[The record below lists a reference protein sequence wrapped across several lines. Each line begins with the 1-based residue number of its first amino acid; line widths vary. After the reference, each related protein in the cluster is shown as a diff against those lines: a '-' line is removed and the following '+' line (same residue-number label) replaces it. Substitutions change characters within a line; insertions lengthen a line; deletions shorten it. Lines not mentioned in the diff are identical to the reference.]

1 MTTIPSPLPWSK
13 VLAQAVNTQFSA
25 RPTLRSVV
33 SQRLHDSIQEKFP
46 SLPVDIATLRVAEPS
61 RPGAWNLKPLID
73 VALAFLASGMTVD
86 FSDKHSSEYYLCNS
100 DTPQKRITFSNAQI
114 DMHVIAAL
122 INELPV
128 VLFIELQSALTDFWQ
143 QNGDTG
149 ISRWQWMGDLL
160 RTSLRNSVQ
169 RSRDL
174 SDDHL
179 QLLNSVLDYPDNR
192 EREYLNLSGEAL
204 HAYTLETTL
213 IQGNLRVSV
222 QASELLLVQGAC
234 VVSCGV
240 SGNIRTYPTL
250 DAFGG
255 AWSNAIKN
263 RYQTEQIVWKRFEP
277 DGNIFD
283 TQAALILNQQLEN
296 LAALQLPSEV
306 GVEALEALYDRV
318 MDPAPLLLNVPAEGT
333 LPITQL
339 QAALPAWLA
348 QGSPA
353 ERSAYSRHLVELA
366 NIKQRTQ
373 GRGFLDGIDGLRTFA
388 AKTLQALMAAD
399 YPTGPTYNVD
409 ELELTYAVPVGDMG
423 SSYIEHVRMTLT
435 DLALKNLAGKP
446 NGRLSLRSRDGQA
459 LATWLTPDYVEG
471 LVSRADI
478 GAVYPALLER
488 LFFNDGE
495 KSRERENLF
504 AQQLRVHLPM
514 TALELAVRQQSGMT
528 WQGYRRVAA
537 VVKSTAAD
545 RRVDDQDIVIHA
557 LGFLRKPGAEPDYV
571 ADMFLIEEHSCATG
585 PVILYRPQ
593 YLPVLMQFSTR
604 AALMEAIALP
614 GALQASML
622 TWLSDGARV
631 VYDNG
636 GFQQPHYVRIGIGM
650 EFDTPEIP
658 APATL
663 AKCGTHSEV
672 LQSLSRGNLMQYLFG
687 SYARTLVAIAD
698 RQAVSNHESRWTS
711 LLEGAGLL
719 FNTLLLP
726 LLRGPAM
733 LVGWMLQIASGLVR
747 DIPALEGSD
756 PQARELAWVDLLLSL
771 GLVLMHVGVNSGTG
785 TTTRPLNENRQRP
798 VALAPLRRLPN
809 TPQATPT
816 RVRQGSIGLPSEPPG
831 SGRTLIDFNLSTAR
845 EASRARLF
853 EQLLKI
859 RVNWPDNPPS
869 PMASGP
875 LKGLYRI
882 GSTWHAS
889 VRGRLFQVSVVPGFG
904 EVFVV
909 HPEHP
914 DRPGIKLRTDG
925 QGHWTLDEGL
935 KLTGGGRKN
944 RVAEARKANTEKLAA
959 LASRKAEAQQ
969 TLAQYV
975 TDENTALATLNTA
988 RTQYTAENTKLTR
1001 TWAIWNAATTEQKS
1015 RIAPTYQLA
1024 LSKTQEQRSFYNISL
1039 INYREKSAK
1048 ATQAYREVISV
1059 INDIKAVDHQTN
1071 NDREHAAQL
1080 FALWDQQDTLR
1091 TQLAHFGLGSG
1102 VFSRGMSATQRFV
1115 IAYEKLEQ
1123 GAFDDY
1129 NALIEDLKTS
1139 RAYHD
1144 QIVDVSIL
1152 QEQFLDELAQASAF
1166 GKSFR
1171 DDLVARLEHPEN
1183 YLPDNTRLMGID
1195 IVQELSLDRS
1205 VPLAQ
1210 NSIEALFFHQFEQ
1223 IRLRPTISAHIEM
1236 TTRRG
1241 YSTTERIDVLASI
1254 VDRYTTAE
1262 HIGQSLKRLNP
1273 ACIRKQYLEDFL
1285 DKVTQGRTSAE
1296 NDLKTLIIDSEEDK
1310 IIAPPPKAMRQKS
1323 ATKRAFKTRS
1333 RGTLVGDLRGAM
1345 PGQADQL
1352 IEIVDPSN
1360 GEVVGRFHEHPEEGV
1375 YVEIEDAPKPPPASR
1390 PARSARAI
1398 TGAAQDVAAKR
1409 ESIESTIQRE
1419 LNQMD
1424 RDEALRDEKVP
1435 KDWEFMLTTEAEKL
1449 EGLASEL
1456 EQTAPSDQTT
1466 LTATQWRAQALQ
1478 MKAAGQQYR
1487 ITGYK
1492 KQSPTVGSVDYL
1504 WHEKAVNIGLVKER
1518 EPTNAKDFLS
1528 EYAIR
1533 DSVTG
1538 NVLWY
1543 AHFHY
1548 DSLAA
1553 AKNAYTSGHLKRAT
1567 QRNIGFKAQLEQ
1579 YRNNS
1584 SKVIAIWRSKI
1595 PPAMAHKLFF
1605 YID

>member
-1 MTTIPSPLPWSK
+1 MATIPSPLLWSK
-13 VLAQAVNTQFSA
+13 VLAQAVNTQFTA

-33 SQRLHDSIQEKFP
+33 SQRLHESIQEKFP
-46 SLPVDIATLRVAEPS
+46 ALPVDTATLRVAEPS

-73 VALAFLASGMTVD
+73 VALDFLATGVPAD
-86 FSDKHSSEYYLCNS
+86 FSDKHASEYYLCNS
-100 DTPQKRITFSNAQI
+100 GTPQKRITVNNVPI
-114 DMHVIAAL
+114 DIHVIGAL

-128 VLFIELQSALTDFWQ
+128 VLFIELQSALADFWQ
-143 QNGDTG
+143 QNGSTG

-169 RSRDL
+169 RSSDL
-174 SDDHL
+174 TDEHL
-179 QLLNSVLDYPDNR
+179 QLLNNVLDYPDNR
-192 EREYLNLSGEAL
+192 ERGTLNLSGETI

-213 IQGNLRVSV
+213 IQGDLRVSV
-222 QASELLLVQGAC
+222 QASELLLVQGTC

-240 SGNIRTYPTL
+240 SGNIRTYPTV

-255 AWSNAIKN
+255 AWSNAIKS
-263 RYQTEQIVWKRFEP
+263 RYQAEQIVWKRFEP

-296 LAALQLPSEV
+296 LTALQLPAKV
-306 GVEALEALYDRV
+306 GIEALEALYDRV
-318 MDPAPLLLNVPAEGT
+318 MDPAPLLLNVPIGAS
-333 LPITQL
+333 LPLTQL
-339 QAALPAWLA
+339 QAALPDWLA
-348 QGSPA
+348 QGTPA

-366 NIKQRTQ
+366 NIKKRTH
-373 GRGFLDGIDGLRTFA
+373 GRSFLEGIDGLRSFA
-388 AKTLQALMAAD
+388 AKTLQALMVAD
-399 YPTGPTYNVD
+399 HPAGPTYNVD
-409 ELELTYAVPVGDMG
+409 ALELTYAVPVGDIG

-435 DLALKNLAGKP
+435 DLALKNLSGKP
-446 NGRLSLRSRDGQA
+446 NGRLTLRSLDGQA
-459 LATWLTPDYVEG
+459 LATWLTPEYVEG
-471 LVSRADI
+471 LVTRADI

-488 LFFNDGE
+488 LFFNDE
-495 KSRERENLF
+495 KESRERENLF

-528 WQGYRRVAA
+528 WEGYRRVAA

-545 RRVDDQDIVIHA
+545 RRVDDKDIVIHT
-557 LGFLRKPGAEPDYV
+557 LGFLRKPGAAPDHV
-571 ADMFLIEEHSCATG
+571 TDMFLIEEQGCTTG

-604 AALMEAIALP
+604 EALMQAIALP
-614 GALQASML
+614 GALQASAL
-622 TWLSDGARV
+622 TWLSDGARA

-658 APATL
+658 EPVTL
-663 AKCGTHSEV
+663 AKCGTQSEV

-687 SYARTLVAIAD
+687 SYARTLVEVAD
-698 RQAVSNHESRWTS
+698 RQSVSNRESRWAS

-733 LVGWMLQIASGLVR
+733 LVGWMLQIASGLAQ
-747 DIPALEGSD
+747 DIPALESSD
-756 PQARELAWVDLLLSL
+756 PQARELAWVDLLLNL
-771 GLVLMHVGVNSGTG
+771 GLVLVHAGASVTS
-785 TTTRPLNENRQRP
+785 RPLSETRQRP
-798 VALAPLRRLPN
+798 VALAPLRR
-809 TPQATPT
+809 TSQTQQATPP
-816 RVRQGSIGLPSEPPG
+816 RVRQGSVGLPSQPPG
-831 SGRTLIDFNLSTAR
+831 SGHTLIDFNLSTAR

-859 RVNWPDNPPS
+859 RVNWPENPP
-869 PMASGP
+869 PPTATGP
-875 LKGLYRI
+875 FKGLYRI
-882 GSTWHAS
+882 GATWHAS

-904 EVFVV
+904 EAYVV
-909 HPEHP
+909 HPEHS

-935 KLTGGGRKN
+935 RLIGGGRKN
-944 RVAEARKANTEKLAA
+944 RVAEARKANAERVAA
-959 LASRKAEAQQ
+959 LNSRKAELQQ
-969 TLAQYV
+969 TLVQCV
-975 TDENTALATLNTA
+975 TDETVALATLNTA
-988 RTQYTAENTKLTR
+988 RTQYTTQNGKLTR

-1015 RIAPTYQLA
+1015 RIAPTYQLE
-1024 LSKTQEQRSFYNISL
+1024 LNRTQEQRSFYSISL

-1048 ATQAYREVISV
+1048 ATQAYRDVISV

-1071 NDREHAAQL
+1071 NDREHTTHF

-1102 VFSRGMSATQRFV
+1102 VFSRGMSATQRFT
-1115 IAYEKLEQ
+1115 IAYDKLEQ
-1123 GAFDDY
+1123 GEPEDY
-1129 NALIEDLKTS
+1129 KALMEDLKTS

-1144 QIVDVSIL
+1144 QIVAVSII
-1152 QEQFLDELAQASAF
+1152 QEQLLDEMARASAF

-1171 DDLVARLEHPEN
+1171 DDLVARLSQPEK

-1210 NSIEALFFHQFEQ
+1210 NSIEALFFHLFEQ

-1236 TTRRG
+1236 TTSRG
-1241 YSTTERIDVLASI
+1241 YSTTERIDVLGSV
-1254 VDRYTTAE
+1254 VDRYTAAE
-1262 HIGQSLKRLNP
+1262 HIGQNLKRLNP
-1273 ACIRKQYLEDFL
+1273 TCIRTQYLDDFL
-1285 DKVTQGRTSAE
+1285 DNITQGRASAE

-1310 IIAPPPKAMRQKS
+1310 VIYQPPKAIRQKP
-1323 ATKRAFKTRS
+1323 ATKRVFKTRS
-1333 RGTLVGDLRGAM
+1333 RGTLVGDLREAA
-1345 PGQADQL
+1345 PGDTAQL

-1360 GEVVGRFHEHPEEGV
+1360 GEVIERFHEHAEEGV
-1375 YVEIEDAPKPPPASR
+1375 YVEIEEGPTQTPPPR
-1390 PARSARAI
+1390 LARSARAI
-1398 TGAAQDVAAKR
+1398 TSAAQDVAAKR

-1424 RDEALRDEKVP
+1424 RDEILRDEKVP
-1435 KDWEFMLTTEAEKL
+1435 KDWEFMLTTEADKL
-1449 EGLASEL
+1449 EALATEL
-1456 EQTAPSDQTT
+1456 EHTAPSNQTT
-1466 LTATQWRAQALQ
+1466 LTANQWRTLAVQ
-1478 MKAAGQQYR
+1478 MKAAGKQYR

-1492 KQSPTVGSVDYL
+1492 KQAPTVAIVDYL

-1533 DSVTG
+1533 DSDTG
-1538 NVLWY
+1538 YVLWY

-1548 DSLAA
+1548 TSLTV
-1553 AKNAYTSGHLKRAT
+1553 AKTAYTSGHLKRAD
-1567 QRNIGFKAQLEQ
+1567 QRNIGFKAQLAQ

-1584 SKVIAIWRSKI
+1584 AKVIAVWRSKI
-1595 PPAMAHKLFF
+1595 PSAMAHRLFF
-1605 YID
+1605 YRD

>member
-1 MTTIPSPLPWSK
+1 
-13 VLAQAVNTQFSA
+13 
-25 RPTLRSVV
+25 
-33 SQRLHDSIQEKFP
+33 
-46 SLPVDIATLRVAEPS
+46 
-61 RPGAWNLKPLID
+61 
-73 VALAFLASGMTVD
+73 
-86 FSDKHSSEYYLCNS
+86 
-100 DTPQKRITFSNAQI
+100 
-114 DMHVIAAL
+114 
-122 INELPV
+122 
-128 VLFIELQSALTDFWQ
+128 
-143 QNGDTG
+143 
-149 ISRWQWMGDLL
+149 
-160 RTSLRNSVQ
+160 
-169 RSRDL
+169 
-174 SDDHL
+174 
-179 QLLNSVLDYPDNR
+179 
-192 EREYLNLSGEAL
+192 
-204 HAYTLETTL
+204 
-213 IQGNLRVSV
+213 
-222 QASELLLVQGAC
+222 
-234 VVSCGV
+234 
-240 SGNIRTYPTL
+240 
-250 DAFGG
+250 
-255 AWSNAIKN
+255 
-263 RYQTEQIVWKRFEP
+263 
-277 DGNIFD
+277 
-283 TQAALILNQQLEN
+283 
-296 LAALQLPSEV
+296 
-306 GVEALEALYDRV
+306 
-318 MDPAPLLLNVPAEGT
+318 
-333 LPITQL
+333 
-339 QAALPAWLA
+339 
-348 QGSPA
+348 
-353 ERSAYSRHLVELA
+353 
-366 NIKQRTQ
+366 
-373 GRGFLDGIDGLRTFA
+373 
-388 AKTLQALMAAD
+388 
-399 YPTGPTYNVD
+399 
-409 ELELTYAVPVGDMG
+409 
-423 SSYIEHVRMTLT
+423 
-435 DLALKNLAGKP
+435 
-446 NGRLSLRSRDGQA
+446 
-459 LATWLTPDYVEG
+459 
-471 LVSRADI
+471 
-478 GAVYPALLER
+478 
-488 LFFNDGE
+488 
-495 KSRERENLF
+495 
-504 AQQLRVHLPM
+504 
-514 TALELAVRQQSGMT
+514 
-528 WQGYRRVAA
+528 
-537 VVKSTAAD
+537 
-545 RRVDDQDIVIHA
+545 
-557 LGFLRKPGAEPDYV
+557 
-571 ADMFLIEEHSCATG
+571 
-585 PVILYRPQ
+585 
-593 YLPVLMQFSTR
+593 
-604 AALMEAIALP
+604 
-614 GALQASML
+614 
-622 TWLSDGARV
+622 
-631 VYDNG
+631 
-636 GFQQPHYVRIGIGM
+636 
-650 EFDTPEIP
+650 
-658 APATL
+658 
-663 AKCGTHSEV
+663 
-672 LQSLSRGNLMQYLFG
+672 MQYLFG
-687 SYARTLVAIAD
+687 SYASTLVAIAD
-698 RQAVSNHESRWTS
+698 RQAVSNHEIRWTS

-747 DIPALEGSD
+747 DIPALEGND

-809 TPQATPT
+809 TPQATPI

-944 RVAEARKANTEKLAA
+944 RVAEARKANAEKLAA

-1048 ATQAYREVISV
+1048 AAQAYREVISV

-1171 DDLVARLEHPEN
+1171 DDLIARLEHPEN
-1183 YLPDNTRLMGID
+1183 YLPDNTKLMGID

-1595 PPAMAHKLFF
+1595 PPTMAHKLFF